1 MLIGLGWNA
10 QVGKDEVGKILV
22 KNHGFKRYAFADILR
37 KALYNLNPTVQGVD
51 FKNYSCYEYYTIQ
64 ELVDDLGWEEA
75 KKFPEVRSLLQRMGT
90 ECGRKL
96 FGEHFWVNQTFEKM
110 EKDGVIVFSNQ
121 PYGYESCIH
130 YENVVITDCRF
141 DNEAQ
146 AIKDRGGVFIKV
158 TREGVKPPNNHASEQ
173 GISEHLIDGY
183 IRNNGTLEE
192 LELGIAEMIKF
203 LGEK

>member
-22 KNHGFKRYAFADILR
+22 KNHGFKRYAFADIL
-37 KALYNLNPTVQGVD
+37 KQALYNLNPTVQGID
-51 FKNYSCYEYYTIQ
+51 FKNYSCYGYYTIQ
-64 ELVDDLGWEEA
+64 KLVNDLGWEEA

-90 ECGRKL
+90 EVGRNL
-96 FGEHFWVNQTFEKM
+96 FGEDFWVDRTMFEIGKSFEVEYLRSITPFM
-110 EKDGVIVFSNQ
+110 RFKGNI
-121 PYGYESCIH
+121 
-130 YENVVITDCRF
+130 VITDCRF
-141 DNEAQ
+141 VNEAE
-146 AIKDRGGVFIKV
+146 AVKDRGGVFIKV

-183 IRNNGTLEE
+183 IRNDGTLEE
-192 LELGIAEMIKF
+192 LELGVAEMIKF